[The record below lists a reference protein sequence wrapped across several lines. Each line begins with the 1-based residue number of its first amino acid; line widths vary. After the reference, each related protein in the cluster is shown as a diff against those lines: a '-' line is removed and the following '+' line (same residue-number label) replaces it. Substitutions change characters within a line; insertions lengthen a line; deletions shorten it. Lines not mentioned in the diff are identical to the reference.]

1 MGQIARNGRRYGD
14 RSRRGCLLPTE
25 PRRRATPQIFRRRGP
40 CGLKK
45 YQFNFLRY
53 AFSDGRVG
61 RYTGKPI
68 YHAHKRLIEE
78 LGLNTTHFDYVA
90 ENLVSTLNG
99 LNVPQPIIDRV
110 IGTVGPL
117 RQIFDE
123 ATQELATREWWNS
136 GGPSRQSRVW
146 QTATRHP

>member
-1 MGQIARNGRRYGD
+1 MRKAVTDGTVYDDLDAWDKSQGMDADTAIEAAVDAFYQTNLADER
-14 RSRRGCLLPTE
+14 LLG
-25 PRRRATPQIFRRRGP
+25 FFGGVDLV
-40 CGLKK
+40 GLKK
-45 YQFNFLRY
+45 HQFNFLRY

-61 RYTGKPI
+61 RYTGKSI
-68 YHAHKRLIEE
+68 HHAHKRLIEE

-99 LNVPQPIIDRV
+99 LNVPQPTIDRV

-123 ATQELATREWWNS
+123 ATQELVTRD
-136 GGPSRQSRVW
+136 
-146 QTATRHP
+146 

>member
-14 RSRRGCLLPTE
+14 RSRRGCLLPNE
-25 PRRRATPQIFRRRGP
+25 PRRRATPRIFRRRGP

-45 YQFNFLRY
+45 HQFNFLRY

-61 RYTGKPI
+61 RYTGKSI

-99 LNVPQPIIDRV
+99 LNVPQPIIDRA

-123 ATQELATREWWNS
+123 ATQELATRD
-136 GGPSRQSRVW
+136 
-146 QTATRHP
+146 

>member
-1 MGQIARNGRRYGD
+1 MRKAVTDGTVYDDLDAWAKSQRMDADTAIEAAVDAFYQTNLADERLLGFFNGVD
-14 RSRRGCLLPTE
+14 LV
-25 PRRRATPQIFRRRGP
+25 
-40 CGLKK
+40 GLKK
-45 YQFNFLRY
+45 HQFNFLRY

-61 RYTGKPI
+61 RYTGKSI

-123 ATQELATREWWNS
+123 ATQELATRD
-136 GGPSRQSRVW
+136 
-146 QTATRHP
+146 